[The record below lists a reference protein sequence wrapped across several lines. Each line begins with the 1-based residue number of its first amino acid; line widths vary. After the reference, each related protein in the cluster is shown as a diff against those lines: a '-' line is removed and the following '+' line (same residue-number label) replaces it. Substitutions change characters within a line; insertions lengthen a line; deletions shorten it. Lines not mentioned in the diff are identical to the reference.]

1 MGTIS
6 TPVISIGGRKIGP
19 GEPPYIIAEMSA
31 NHNGSLERAIAIV
44 EMAKAS
50 GADAIKLQTYKADT
64 ITIDHDGPEFL
75 LNEGLWAGRRLF
87 ELYQSAAMPWEWH
100 APLFKR
106 AKEIGIAIFSSAF
119 DATAVDLLQS
129 LEAPAYK
136 VASLETGDIAL
147 IQRIAA
153 TGKPMIVSTGA
164 SEIGEIEEAVA
175 AARAGGC
182 RDLILLQCTSGYP
195 TPASESN
202 LRTIPDMAAKFDCLV
217 GLSDHT
223 YGTAVPVAAVA
234 LGACV
239 IEKHVTLRRA
249 DGGVDSDFSLEPE
262 ELARLVTD
270 CRTGWEAVGRVSYQV
285 SPSERAIRPLRR
297 SLYVVK
303 DVAAGEAITEAHIR
317 SIRPGR
323 GLAPKH
329 LQAVLGKKAAKALKR
344 GQPLDWSMVA
354 E

>member
-6 TPVISIGGRKIGP
+6 IAGRKIGP

-31 NHNGSLERAIAIV
+31 NHNGSLERALAIV
-44 EMAKAS
+44 DMAKAS

-75 LNEGLWAGRRLF
+75 LNEGLWAGRRLY

-106 AKEIGIAIFSSAF
+106 AQEIGIAIFSSAF

-129 LEAPAYK
+129 LDAPAYK

-153 TGKPMIVSTGA
+153 AGKPMIISTGA
-164 SEIGEIEEAVA
+164 SEISEIEEAVA

-182 RDLILLQCTSGYP
+182 KDLILLQCTSGYP

-234 LGACV
+234 LGACA

-262 ELARLVTD
+262 ELTRLVTD
-270 CRTGWEAVGRVSYQV
+270 CRTAFEALGRVHYQV

-303 DVAAGEAITEAHIR
+303 DLAAGEAITEAHLR
-317 SIRPGR
+317 SIRPGK

-329 LQAVLGKKAAKALKR
+329 LKTVLGKKATKAVKR
-344 GQPLDWSMVA
+344 GQPLDWSMV
-354 E
+354 ES

>member
-1 MGTIS
+1 MSGTIS
-6 TPVISIGGRKIGP
+6 IAGRKIGP
-19 GEPPYIIAEMSA
+19 GEPPYVIAEMSA
-31 NHNGSLERAIAIV
+31 NHNGSLERALAIV
-44 EMAKAS
+44 EAAKAA

-75 LNEGLWAGRRLF
+75 LKEGLWAGRRLY

-100 APLFKR
+100 APLFKKG
-106 AKEIGIAIFSSAF
+106 KEIGIAVFSSAF
-119 DATAVDLLQS
+119 DATAVDLLES
-129 LEAPAYK
+129 LNTPAYK
-136 VASLETGDIAL
+136 VASLETGDMAL
-147 IQRIAA
+147 IHRIAA
-153 TGKPMIVSTGA
+153 TGKPMIISTGA
-164 SEIGEIEEAVA
+164 SEIGEIAEAVS

-195 TPASESN
+195 TPAAESN
-202 LRTIPDMAAKFDCLV
+202 LRTIPNMAATFDCMV

-239 IEKHVTLRRA
+239 IEKHFTLRRA

-262 ELARLVTD
+262 EMTRLVAD
-270 CRTGWEAVGRVSYQV
+270 CRTAWEALGGVHYEV

-323 GLAPKH
+323 GLEPKH
-329 LQAVLGKKAAKALKR
+329 LKSVLGKKAAKPLKR

>member
-6 TPVISIGGRKIGP
+6 IAGRRIGP
-19 GEPPYIIAEMSA
+19 GEPPYVIAEMSA
-31 NHNGSLERAIAIV
+31 NHNGSLDRALAIV
-44 EMAKAS
+44 EAAKAS
-50 GADAIKLQTYKADT
+50 GADAIKLQTYRADT
-64 ITIDHDGPEFL
+64 ITIDFDGPEFL
-75 LNEGLWAGRRLF
+75 LKEGLWAGRRLY

-100 APLFKR
+100 APLFKK

-129 LEAPAYK
+129 LDAPAYK

-164 SEIGEIEEAVA
+164 SEIGEIAEAVS

-202 LRTIPDMAAKFDCLV
+202 LRTIPHMAEMFDCMV

-249 DGGVDSDFSLEPE
+249 DGGVDSDFSLEPD
-262 ELARLVTD
+262 ELARLVAD
-270 CRTGWEAVGRVSYQV
+270 CRTAWEAVGRVHYQV
-285 SPSERAIRPLRR
+285 SASERAIRPLRR

-303 DVAAGEAITEAHIR
+303 DVAAGDPITEAHIR

-329 LQAVLGKKAAKALKR
+329 LKAVLGKRAAKALKR

>member
-6 TPVISIGGRKIGP
+6 IAGRKIGP

-31 NHNGSLERAIAIV
+31 NHNGSLDRAIAIV

-75 LNEGLWAGRRLF
+75 LNEGLWAGRRLY

-100 APLFKR
+100 APLFKK

-129 LEAPAYK
+129 LDAPAYK

-164 SEIGEIEEAVA
+164 SEIAEIEEAVA

-239 IEKHVTLRRA
+239 IEKHVTLRRK

-262 ELARLVTD
+262 ELARLVAD
-270 CRTGWEAVGRVSYQV
+270 CRISWEALGRVHYEV

-303 DVAAGEAITEAHIR
+303 DMAAGEAITEAHIR

-329 LQAVLGKKAAKALKR
+329 LKAVLGKKAAKPLKR

>member
-6 TPVISIGGRKIGP
+6 IAGRKIGP
-19 GEPPYIIAEMSA
+19 GAPPYIIAEMSA
-31 NHNGSLERAIAIV
+31 NHNGSLDRALVIV
-44 EMAKAS
+44 DMAKAA

-75 LNEGLWAGRRLF
+75 LNEGLWAGRRLY

-100 APLFKR
+100 APLFQR
-106 AKEIGIAIFSSAF
+106 AKEIGITIFSSAF

-129 LEAPAYK
+129 LDAPAYK

-153 TGKPMIVSTGA
+153 TGKPMIISTGA

-234 LGACV
+234 LGACA

-262 ELARLVTD
+262 ELKRLVDD
-270 CRTGWEAVGRVSYQV
+270 CRTAFEAIGRVHYQV

-303 DVAAGEAITEAHIR
+303 DLGAGEPITEAHIR
-317 SIRPGR
+317 SIRPGK

-344 GQPLDWSMVA
+344 GQPLDWSMV
-354 E
+354 ES

>member
-6 TPVISIGGRKIGP
+6 IAGRRIGP

-31 NHNGSLERAIAIV
+31 NHNGSLDRALAIV

-75 LNEGLWAGRRLF
+75 LNEGLWAGRRLY

-129 LEAPAYK
+129 LDAPAYK

-164 SEIGEIEEAVA
+164 SEIGEVEEAVA

-182 RDLILLQCTSGYP
+182 KDLILLQCTSGYP
-195 TPASESN
+195 TPAAESN

-234 LGACV
+234 LGACA

-262 ELARLVTD
+262 ELTRLVTD
-270 CRTGWEAVGRVSYQV
+270 CRIAFEALGRIHYQV

-303 DVAAGEAITEAHIR
+303 DLAAGEAITEAHIR
-317 SIRPGR
+317 SIRPGK

-329 LQAVLGKKAAKALKR
+329 LKAVLGKKAAKALKR

>member
-6 TPVISIGGRKIGP
+6 IAGRKIGP

-31 NHNGSLERAIAIV
+31 NHNGSLDRALAIV

-75 LNEGLWAGRRLF
+75 LNEGLWAGRRLY

-100 APLFKR
+100 VPLFKR
-106 AKEIGIAIFSSAF
+106 AKEIGITIFSSAF

-129 LEAPAYK
+129 LDAPAYK

-147 IQRIAA
+147 VQRIAA
-153 TGKPMIVSTGA
+153 TGKPMIISTGA

-182 RDLILLQCTSGYP
+182 KDLILLQCTSGYP

-223 YGTAVPVAAVA
+223 YGTAVPVAATA
-234 LGACV
+234 LGACA

-262 ELARLVTD
+262 ELKRLVDD
-270 CRTGWEAVGRVSYQV
+270 CRTAFEALGRVHYQV
-285 SPSERAIRPLRR
+285 SASERAIRPLRR

-303 DVAAGEAITEAHIR
+303 DLAPGEAITEAHIR
-317 SIRPGR
+317 SIRPGK
-323 GLAPKH
+323 GLEPKH
-329 LQAVLGKKAAKALKR
+329 LKAVLGKKASKAVKR
-344 GQPLDWSMVA
+344 GQPLDWSMV

>member
-6 TPVISIGGRKIGP
+6 IAGRKIGP

-31 NHNGSLERAIAIV
+31 NHNGSLDRALAIV

-64 ITIDHDGPEFL
+64 ITIDFDGPEFL
-75 LNEGLWAGRRLF
+75 LNEGLWAGRRLY

-106 AKEIGIAIFSSAF
+106 AKEIGITIFSSAF

-129 LEAPAYK
+129 LDAPAYK

-182 RDLILLQCTSGYP
+182 KDLILLQCTSGYP

-234 LGACV
+234 LGACA

-262 ELARLVTD
+262 ELTRLVTD
-270 CRTGWEAVGRVSYQV
+270 CRTAFEALGRVHYQV

-303 DVAAGEAITEAHIR
+303 DLAAGEPITEAHIR
-317 SIRPGR
+317 SIRPGK

-329 LQAVLGKKAAKALKR
+329 LKAVLGKKAAKAVKR
-344 GQPLDWSMVA
+344 GQPLDWSRVA

>member
-6 TPVISIGGRKIGP
+6 IAGRKIGP

-31 NHNGSLERAIAIV
+31 NHNGSLDRALAIV

-64 ITIDHDGPEFL
+64 ITIDFDGPEFL
-75 LNEGLWAGRRLF
+75 LNEGLWAGRRLY

-106 AKEIGIAIFSSAF
+106 AKEIGITIFSSAF

-129 LEAPAYK
+129 LDAPAYK

-182 RDLILLQCTSGYP
+182 KDLILLQCTSGYP

-234 LGACV
+234 LGACA

-262 ELARLVTD
+262 ELTRLVAD
-270 CRTGWEAVGRVSYQV
+270 CRTAFEALGRVHYQV

-303 DVAAGEAITEAHIR
+303 DLAAGEAITEAHIR
-317 SIRPGR
+317 SIRPGK

-329 LQAVLGKKAAKALKR
+329 LKAVLGKKAAKAVKR

>member
-6 TPVISIGGRKIGP
+6 IAGRKIGP

-31 NHNGSLERAIAIV
+31 NHNGSLERALAIV

-75 LNEGLWAGRRLF
+75 LNEGLWAGRRLY

-100 APLFKR
+100 EPLFKR

-129 LEAPAYK
+129 LDAPAYK
-136 VASLETGDIAL
+136 VASLETGDIGL

-182 RDLILLQCTSGYP
+182 KDLILLQCTSGYP

-234 LGACV
+234 LGACA

-262 ELARLVTD
+262 ELARLVAD
-270 CRTGWEAVGRVSYQV
+270 CRTAFEALGRVNYQV

-303 DVAAGEAITEAHIR
+303 DLAAGEAITEAHIR
-317 SIRPGR
+317 SIRPGK

-329 LQAVLGKKAAKALKR
+329 LKAVLGRKAAKSVKR

>member
-1 MGTIS
+1 
-6 TPVISIGGRKIGP
+6 V
-19 GEPPYIIAEMSA
+19 IAEMSA
-31 NHNGSLERAIAIV
+31 NHNGSLDRALAIV

-75 LNEGLWAGRRLF
+75 LNEGLWAGRRLY

-129 LEAPAYK
+129 LDAPAYK
-136 VASLETGDIAL
+136 VASLETGDSAL
-147 IQRIAA
+147 VQRIAA
-153 TGKPMIVSTGA
+153 TGKPMIISTGA

-182 RDLILLQCTSGYP
+182 RELILLQCTSGYP

-202 LRTIPDMAAKFDCLV
+202 LRTIPDMAAKFDCMV

-234 LGACV
+234 LGAV
-239 IEKHVTLRRA
+239 AIEKHVTLRRA

-262 ELARLVTD
+262 ELTRLVAD
-270 CRTGWEAVGRVSYQV
+270 CRIAWEALGRVSYQV

-303 DVAAGEAITEAHIR
+303 DLAPGEAITEAHIR

-329 LQAVLGKKAAKALKR
+329 LKAVLGKKAVRAVKR
-344 GQPLDWSMVA
+344 GEPLDWSMLG
-354 E
+354 EQR

>member
-6 TPVISIGGRKIGP
+6 IAGRRIGP
-19 GEPPYIIAEMSA
+19 GEPPYVIAEMSA
-31 NHNGSLERAIAIV
+31 NHNGSLDRALAIV
-44 EMAKAS
+44 EAAKAA

-64 ITIDHDGPEFL
+64 ITIDFDGPEFL
-75 LNEGLWAGRRLF
+75 LKEGLWAGRRLY

-100 APLFKR
+100 APLFKK

-129 LEAPAYK
+129 LDAPAYK

-164 SEIGEIEEAVA
+164 SEIGEIAEAVS
-175 AARAGGC
+175 AARTGGC

-202 LRTIPDMAAKFDCLV
+202 LRTIPHMAEMFDCMV

-262 ELARLVTD
+262 ELARLVAD
-270 CRTGWEAVGRVSYQV
+270 CRTAWEAVGRVHYQV
-285 SPSERAIRPLRR
+285 SASERAIRPLRR
-297 SLYVVK
+297 SLYVIK

-317 SIRPGR
+317 SIRPGK

-329 LQAVLGKKAAKALKR
+329 LKAVLGRKAAKSVKR

>member
-1 MGTIS
+1 MGI
-6 TPVISIGGRKIGP
+6 ISIAGRKIGP

-31 NHNGSLERAIAIV
+31 NHNGSLDRALAIV

-75 LNEGLWAGRRLF
+75 LNDGLWAGRRLY

-100 APLFKR
+100 QPLFKR
-106 AKEIGIAIFSSAF
+106 AKQIGIAIFSSAF

-129 LEAPAYK
+129 LDAPAYK
-136 VASLETGDIAL
+136 IASLETGDIAL

-182 RDLILLQCTSGYP
+182 RELILLQCTSGYP

-234 LGACV
+234 LGACA
-239 IEKHVTLRRA
+239 IEKHMTLRRA

-262 ELARLVTD
+262 ELTRLVAD
-270 CRTGWEAVGRVSYQV
+270 CRTAFEALGRVHYRV

-303 DVAAGEAITEAHIR
+303 DMAAGETITEAHIR
-317 SIRPGR
+317 SIRPGK

-329 LQAVLGKKAAKALKR
+329 LNAVLGKKAAKAVKR
-344 GQPLDWSMVA
+344 GQPLDWSMV

>member
-6 TPVISIGGRKIGP
+6 IAGRKIGP

-31 NHNGSLERAIAIV
+31 NHNGSLDRAIAIV

-64 ITIDHDGPEFL
+64 ITIDFDGPEFL
-75 LNEGLWAGRRLF
+75 LNEGLWAGRRLY

-106 AKEIGIAIFSSAF
+106 AKEIGITIFSSAF

-129 LEAPAYK
+129 LDAPAYK

-147 IQRIAA
+147 VQRIAA

-164 SEIGEIEEAVA
+164 SEIAEIEEAVA

-182 RDLILLQCTSGYP
+182 KDLILLQCTSGYP

-202 LRTIPDMAAKFDCLV
+202 LLTIPDMAAKFDCLV

-234 LGACV
+234 LGACA

-262 ELARLVTD
+262 ELTRLVAD
-270 CRTGWEAVGRVSYQV
+270 CRTAFEAIGRVSYQV

-303 DVAAGEAITEAHIR
+303 DVAAGEAITEGHIR
-317 SIRPGR
+317 SIRPGK

-329 LQAVLGKKAAKALKR
+329 LKAVLGKKAAKPLKR
-344 GQPLDWSMVA
+344 GQPLDWSMV

>member
-6 TPVISIGGRKIGP
+6 IAGRKIGP

-31 NHNGSLERAIAIV
+31 NHNGSLDRALAIV

-75 LNEGLWAGRRLF
+75 LNEGLWAGRRLY

-100 APLFKR
+100 QPLFKR

-129 LEAPAYK
+129 LDAPAYK
-136 VASLETGDIAL
+136 IASLETGDIAL

-182 RDLILLQCTSGYP
+182 RELILLQCTSGYP

-234 LGACV
+234 LGACA

-262 ELARLVTD
+262 ELTRLVAD
-270 CRTGWEAVGRVSYQV
+270 CRTAFEALGRVHYRV

-303 DVAAGEAITEAHIR
+303 DMAAGETITEAHIR
-317 SIRPGR
+317 SIRPGK

-329 LQAVLGKKAAKALKR
+329 LNAVLGKKAAKAVKR
-344 GQPLDWSMVA
+344 GQPLDWSMV

>member
-6 TPVISIGGRKIGP
+6 IAGRQIGP
-19 GEPPYIIAEMSA
+19 GAPPYIIAEMSA
-31 NHNGSLERAIAIV
+31 NHNGSLERALAIV
-44 EMAKAS
+44 DMAKAA

-75 LNEGLWAGRRLF
+75 LNEGLWAGRRLY

-100 APLFKR
+100 APLFQR
-106 AKEIGIAIFSSAF
+106 AKEIGITIFSSAF

-129 LEAPAYK
+129 LDAPAYK

-153 TGKPMIVSTGA
+153 TGKPMIISTGA

-234 LGACV
+234 LGACA

-262 ELARLVTD
+262 ELKRLVDD
-270 CRTGWEAVGRVSYQV
+270 CRTAFEAIGRVHYQV

-303 DVAAGEAITEAHIR
+303 DLGAGEPITEAHIR
-317 SIRPGR
+317 SIRPGK

-329 LQAVLGKKAAKALKR
+329 LPAVLGRKAAKALKR
-344 GQPLDWSMVA
+344 GQPLDWSMV
-354 E
+354 ES

>member
-6 TPVISIGGRKIGP
+6 ARTISIGGRKIGP

-31 NHNGSLERAIAIV
+31 NHNGSLDRALAIV

-75 LNEGLWAGRRLF
+75 LNEGLWAGRRLY

-106 AKEIGIAIFSSAF
+106 AKEIGIQIFSSAF

-129 LEAPAYK
+129 LDAPAYK
-136 VASLETGDIAL
+136 VASLETGDVAL

-153 TGKPMIVSTGA
+153 AGKPMIISTGA
-164 SEIGEIEEAVA
+164 SEISEIEEAVA

-182 RDLILLQCTSGYP
+182 KDLILLQCTSGYP

-234 LGACV
+234 LGACA

-262 ELARLVTD
+262 ELKRLVDD
-270 CRTGWEAVGRVSYQV
+270 CRTAFEALGRVHYQV

-303 DVAAGEAITEAHIR
+303 DLAAGEAISEAHIR
-317 SIRPGR
+317 SIRPGK

-329 LQAVLGKKAAKALKR
+329 LKAVLGKKAAKPLKR
-344 GQPLDWSMVA
+344 GQPLDWSMV
-354 E
+354 ES